1 MNNIYDADLIGT
13 MPFSISQD
21 EEVQRVAKAVEANLN
36 LAAKCIPLVA
46 VYARIDELPEE
57 ILDSLA
63 WQFHMDIYDD
73 GADIEAKRNYV
84 KTAIQYH
91 RYKGTVW
98 AVKEAAGAV
107 SQNAE
112 VKEWFDY
119 GGEPYHFKA
128 VAEKPIVT
136 LEELRSLIQTMM
148 DAKNVRS
155 WLDGIEYKTAS
166 TYQIFA
172 LTCEYDREVLTKEIE
187 LVSDGEAPIY
197 VGIGAAWTR
206 TIGIKAA
213 ELSGGAS
220 GRVKGYANCGVYE
233 RDVLTWDIEPAT
245 QRKTLFCIVGDVY
258 DREVLR
264 GSE

>member
-1 MNNIYDADLIGT
+1 MNEIYDADLIGT

-21 EEVQRVAKAVEANLN
+21 EEVERVAKAVETNLN
-36 LAAKCIPLVA
+36 LTAKLIPLVA

-73 GADIEAKRNYV
+73 GADIETKRNSV

-91 RYKGTVW
+91 RYKGTAW

-107 SQNAE
+107 SKNAE

-128 VAEKPIVT
+128 IAENPIT
-136 LEELRSLIQTMM
+136 LEELRLFMQSIM

-197 VGIGAAWTR
+197 VGIASAWTK
-206 TIGIKAA
+206 TIDIKAA
-213 ELSGGAS
+213 AFSGGAS
-220 GRVKGYANCGVYE
+220 GSVKGYVTCGVYE

-245 QRKTLFCIVGDVY
+245 QRKTLFCVVGGEY

-264 GSE
+264 GS

>member
-1 MNNIYDADLIGT
+1 MNKIYDADLIGT
-13 MPFSISQD
+13 LPFSISQD
-21 EEVQRVAKAVEANLN
+21 EEVERVAKVVETNLN

-73 GADIEAKRNYV
+73 GADIETKRNSV

-91 RYKGTVW
+91 RYKGTMW
-98 AVKEAAGAV
+98 AVQEAAGAV
-107 SQNAE
+107 SKNAE

-128 VAEKPIVT
+128 VAEKPIATV
-136 LEELRSLIQTMM
+136 EELRSLIQAMM

-155 WLDGIEYKTAS
+155 WLDGIEYKTAPIYKLYS
-166 TYQIFA
+166 IS
-172 LTCEYDREVLTKEIE
+172 CEYEREVLTREIE
-187 LVSDGEAPIY
+187 LISDGKAPIY
-197 VGIGAAWTR
+197 VGIGSSWTK
-206 TIGIKAA
+206 TIDIKAA
-213 ELSGGAS
+213 EFAGGAS
-220 GRVKGYANCGVYE
+220 GTAHGYVISALYE
-233 RDVLTWDIEPAT
+233 
-245 QRKTLFCIVGDVY
+245 
-258 DREVLR
+258 REVLR

>member
-1 MNNIYDADLIGT
+1 MNDIYNADLVGT
-13 MPFSISQD
+13 LPFSISQD
-21 EEVQRVAKAVEANLN
+21 EEVGRVAKAVETNLN

-73 GADIEAKRNYV
+73 GADIETKRNSV

-91 RYKGTVW
+91 RYKGTIW

-107 SQNAE
+107 SKNAE

-128 VAEKPIVT
+128 AAEKPIAT
-136 LEELRSLIQTMM
+136 IEELRSLIQAMM

-166 TYQIFA
+166 TCKLFSIS
-172 LTCEYDREVLTKEIE
+172 CEHEREVLTREIE
-187 LVSDGEAPIY
+187 LVADGQAPIY
-197 VGIGAAWTR
+197 VGVGSSWTKA
-206 TIGIKAA
+206 IDIKAA
-213 ELSGGAS
+213 EFNGGAS
-220 GRVKGYANCGVYE
+220 GAAHGYVISALYE
-233 RDVLTWDIEPAT
+233 
-245 QRKTLFCIVGDVY
+245 
-258 DREVLR
+258 REVLR

>member
-1 MNNIYDADLIGT
+1 MNDIYDADLVGT
-13 MPFSISQD
+13 LPFSISQD
-21 EEVQRVAKAVEANLN
+21 AEVQRVAKAVETNLN
-36 LAAKCIPLVA
+36 LAAGCIPLVA

-73 GADIEAKRNYV
+73 GADIETKRNSV

-91 RYKGTVW
+91 RYKGTTW
-98 AVKEAAGAV
+98 AVKEAASAV
-107 SQNAE
+107 SKNAE
-112 VKEWFDY
+112 ITEWFDY

-128 VAEKPIVT
+128 VAGKPIAT
-136 LEELRSLIQTMM
+136 LEELRLLIQTVM

-166 TYQIFA
+166 TYK
-172 LTCEYDREVLTKEIE
+172 LYSLSCEYDREVLAREIE
-187 LVSDGEAPIY
+187 LVSDGKAPVY
-197 VGIGAAWTR
+197 VGIGFSWTKS
-206 TIGIKAA
+206 IDIKPA
-213 ELSGGAS
+213 EFSGGAADS
-220 GRVKGYANCGVYE
+220 VKGYAACG
-233 RDVLTWDIEPAT
+233 L
-245 QRKTLFCIVGDVY
+245 Y

>member
-1 MNNIYDADLIGT
+1 MNNIYNADLIGT

-21 EEVQRVAKAVEANLN
+21 KEVQRVAKAVEANLN

-73 GADIEAKRNYV
+73 GADIEVKRNYV

-98 AVKEAAGAV
+98 AVKEATAAV
-107 SQNAE
+107 SKNAE

-128 VAEKPIVT
+128 VTEKPIST

-166 TYQIFA
+166 AYKLFSIS
-172 LTCEYDREVLTKEIE
+172 CEHDREVLTREIE
-187 LVSDGEAPIY
+187 LVSDGQAPIY
-197 VGIGAAWTR
+197 VGIGSSWTKA
-206 TIGIKAA
+206 IDIKAA
-213 ELSGGAS
+213 EFAGGAS
-220 GRVKGYANCGVYE
+220 GAAHGYV
-233 RDVLTWDIEPAT
+233 
-245 QRKTLFCIVGDVY
+245 VGGLY

-264 GSE
+264 GS